1 MNPMFRMPDP
11 RIVVLAAVCAL
22 ALPATADAA
31 MVFPDGNIEREGLGD
46 SGTTVQWRTPTVTG
60 GSLQG
65 TPNCDPDS
73 GSVFATGTTKVDCL
87 AAVKV
92 CPPLQLCIIQLQGGS
107 FTVKV
112 TEGAGPALSGI
123 GDVSVVAEPGRD
135 TAAVRYPLPSAT
147 DPSGVAAGSVACSP
161 ASGSE
166 LPLGRTTVTC
176 SARDT
181 VGNASSAAF
190 QVDVSPAPVVPTAPA
205 EPGAPGAPEGPA
217 GPATPAAPGAETGQ
231 GQRLAR
237 PVALGRRLRIS
248 RGVARVAVSC
258 RTDNPVPC
266 EGTLELQGAR
276 QRRVGRAKFVLAPG
290 KTATMR
296 VRLSRAARRTL
307 SRRGQLRLK
316 AIARTTDQSGA
327 T

>member
-1 MNPMFRMPDP
+1 
-11 RIVVLAAVCAL
+11 
-22 ALPATADAA
+22 
-31 MVFPDGNIEREGLGD
+31 MVFPDGNVEREGLGD

-60 GSLQG
+60 GSLEG

-73 GSVFATGTTKVDCL
+73 GSVFATGTTKVDCR
-87 AAVKV
+87 AVVKV
-92 CPPLQLCIIQLQGGS
+92 CPPLQLCSIQLQGGS
-107 FTVKV
+107 FTVRV
-112 TEGAGPALSGI
+112 TKGAGPALAGI
-123 GDVSVVAEPGRD
+123 GDLSVVAEPGRD
-135 TAAVRYPLPSAT
+135 TAAVTYPLPSAT

-181 VGNASSAAF
+181 VGNASSATF
-190 QVDVSPAPVVPTAPA
+190 QVDVSPAPVVPSAPSEPGAPA
-205 EPGAPGAPEGPA
+205 APGAPESPTA
-217 GPATPAAPGAETGQ
+217 GAAPAAPGSETGQ

-258 RTDNPVPC
+258 RADNPVPC
-266 EGTLELQGAR
+266 KGTLELQGAR
-276 QRRVGRAKFVLAPG
+276 KRRVGRAKFVLAPG
-290 KTATMR
+290 KVATVR

-307 SRRGQLRLK
+307 SGRGQLRLK
-316 AIARTTDQSGA
+316 AIAKTSDQSGGTLTGA
-327 T
+327 RTFRVKAARR